1 MERMPQPGDIYQHFK
16 GNLYRVVTMAKHSE
30 TGEELVVYQ
39 ALYGGFE
46 VYARPLALFMGKVD
60 AARYPQSAGQD
71 RFVLIPLASGPVMAQ
86 GFDGAADRAVPQSSD
101 GAADRA
107 VPQSSDGA
115 ANQAVLQAT
124 DGAAN
129 QAVPQAAD
137 GGQQDLAAQRPGEA
151 VLPAAGQQEKRAQS
165 GEEEAFVLDPL
176 LASFLDAESYEEKL
190 EVFRA
195 MRGRADA
202 DMLNTVAV
210 SLDLELPGGTLEEQY
225 EMLKNC
231 LLTLERYEC
240 NRLR

>member
-46 VYARPLALFMGKVD
+46 VYARPLTLFMGKVD

-101 GAADRA
+101 GAA
-107 VPQSSDGA
+107 
-115 ANQAVLQAT
+115 NQAVLQAT

-137 GGQQDLAAQRPGEA
+137 GGQKDLAAKRPGET
-151 VLPAAGQQEKRAQS
+151 VLPAAGQQEKCAQS

-225 EMLKNC
+225 ETLKNC

>member
-46 VYARPLALFMGKVD
+46 VYARPLTLFMGKVD

-101 GAADRA
+101 GAA
-107 VPQSSDGA
+107 
-115 ANQAVLQAT
+115 NQAVLQAT

-137 GGQQDLAAQRPGEA
+137 GGQQDLAAQRSGETD
-151 VLPAAGQQEKRAQS
+151 LPAAGQQEKRAQS

-195 MRGRADA
+195 MRSRADA

-225 EMLKNC
+225 ETLKNC

>member
-46 VYARPLALFMGKVD
+46 VYARPLTLFMGKVD

-86 GFDGAADRAVPQSSD
+86 GFD

-225 EMLKNC
+225 ETLKNC

>member
-46 VYARPLALFMGKVD
+46 VYARPLTLFTGKVD

-86 GFDGAADRAVPQSSD
+86 GFGGAADRAVPQ
-101 GAADRA
+101 AT
-107 VPQSSDGA
+107 DGA

-124 DGAAN
+124 DGVAN
-129 QAVPQAAD
+129 QTVPQAAD
-137 GGQQDLAAQRPGEA
+137 GGQQNLAAQRPGEA
-151 VLPAAGQQEKRAQS
+151 ILPAAGQQEKRAQS

-225 EMLKNC
+225 ETLKNC

>member
-46 VYARPLALFMGKVD
+46 VYARPLTLFMGKVD

-101 GAADRA
+101 GAA
-107 VPQSSDGA
+107 
-115 ANQAVLQAT
+115 NQAVLQAT

-137 GGQQDLAAQRPGEA
+137 GGQQDLAAQRSGEA

-195 MRGRADA
+195 MRSRADA

-225 EMLKNC
+225 ETLKNC

>member
-46 VYARPLALFMGKVD
+46 VYARPLTLFMGKVD

-101 GAADRA
+101 GAA
-107 VPQSSDGA
+107 
-115 ANQAVLQAT
+115 NQAVLQAT

-137 GGQQDLAAQRPGEA
+137 GGQQDLAAQRSGEA

-165 GEEEAFVLDPL
+165 GEEGAFVLDPL

-190 EVFRA
+190 EVFRD

-210 SLDLELPGGTLEEQY
+210 SLDLELSGGTLEEQY

>member
-46 VYARPLALFMGKVD
+46 VYARPLTLFMGKVD

-101 GAADRA
+101 GAA
-107 VPQSSDGA
+107 
-115 ANQAVLQAT
+115 NQAVLQAT

-129 QAVPQAAD
+129 QTVPQAAK
-137 GGQQDLAAQRPGEA
+137 GGQQDLAAQRSGET
-151 VLPAAGQQEKRAQS
+151 VPPAAGQQEKRAQS

-225 EMLKNC
+225 ETLKNC

>member
-46 VYARPLALFMGKVD
+46 VYARPLTLFMGKVD

-101 GAADRA
+101 GAA
-107 VPQSSDGA
+107 
-115 ANQAVLQAT
+115 NQAVLQAT

-137 GGQQDLAAQRPGEA
+137 GAQQDLAAQRSGEA

-195 MRGRADA
+195 MRSRADA

-225 EMLKNC
+225 ETLKNC

>member
-46 VYARPLALFMGKVD
+46 VYARPLTLFMGKVD

-101 GAADRA
+101 GAA
-107 VPQSSDGA
+107 
-115 ANQAVLQAT
+115 NQAVLQAT

-137 GGQQDLAAQRPGEA
+137 GGQKDLAAKRSGEA

-195 MRGRADA
+195 MRSRADA

-225 EMLKNC
+225 ETLKNC

>member
-46 VYARPLALFMGKVD
+46 VYARPLTLFMGKVD
-60 AARYPQSAGQD
+60 AARYPQSAGQE
-71 RFVLIPLASGPVMAQ
+71 RFVLIPLASGPVM
-86 GFDGAADRAVPQSSD
+86 VQSFD

-137 GGQQDLAAQRPGEA
+137 GGQKDLAAKRSGEV

-195 MRGRADA
+195 MRSRADA

-225 EMLKNC
+225 ETLKNC

>member
-101 GAADRA
+101 GAA
-107 VPQSSDGA
+107 
-115 ANQAVLQAT
+115 NQAVLQAT

-137 GGQQDLAAQRPGEA
+137 GGQQDLAAQRSGEA

-225 EMLKNC
+225 ETLKNC

>member
-46 VYARPLALFMGKVD
+46 VYARPLTLFMGKVD
-60 AARYPQSAGQD
+60 AARYPQSAGQE

-86 GFDGAADRAVPQSSD
+86 GFD

-137 GGQQDLAAQRPGEA
+137 GGQKDLAAKRSGEV

-225 EMLKNC
+225 ETLKNC

>member
-46 VYARPLALFMGKVD
+46 VYARPLTLFMGKVD

-101 GAADRA
+101 GAA
-107 VPQSSDGA
+107 
-115 ANQAVLQAT
+115 NQAVLQAT

-137 GGQQDLAAQRPGEA
+137 GAQQDLAAQRPGEA
-151 VLPAAGQQEKRAQS
+151 VLPAAGQQERRAQS

-225 EMLKNC
+225 ETLKNC

>member
-46 VYARPLALFMGKVD
+46 VYARPLTLFMGKVD

-101 GAADRA
+101 GAA
-107 VPQSSDGA
+107 
-115 ANQAVLQAT
+115 NQAVLQAT

-129 QAVPQAAD
+129 QAVPQAAY
-137 GGQQDLAAQRPGEA
+137 GAQQDLAAQRSGEA

-195 MRGRADA
+195 MRSRADA

-225 EMLKNC
+225 ETLKNC

>member
-46 VYARPLALFMGKVD
+46 VYARPLTLFMGKVD
-60 AARYPQSAGQD
+60 AARYPQSAGQE
-71 RFVLIPLASGPVMAQ
+71 RFVLIPLASGPVM
-86 GFDGAADRAVPQSSD
+86 VQSFD

-137 GGQQDLAAQRPGEA
+137 GGQKDLAAKRSGEV

-225 EMLKNC
+225 ETLKNC

>member
-46 VYARPLALFMGKVD
+46 VYARPLTLFMGKVD

-101 GAADRA
+101 GAA
-107 VPQSSDGA
+107 
-115 ANQAVLQAT
+115 NQAVLQAT

-137 GGQQDLAAQRPGEA
+137 GGQQDLAAQRSGEA

-225 EMLKNC
+225 ETLKNC